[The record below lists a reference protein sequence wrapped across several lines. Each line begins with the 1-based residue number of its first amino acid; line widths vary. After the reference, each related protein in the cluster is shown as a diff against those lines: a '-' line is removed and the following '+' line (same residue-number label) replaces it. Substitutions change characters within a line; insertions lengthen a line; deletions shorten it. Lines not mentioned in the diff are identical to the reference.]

1 MILNHQLE
9 PHKLDAPKETLCER
23 ELWLELNDE
32 QSGGI
37 NGGRTQVNTNININ
51 VLTNIGVQTNIATII
66 GANGTIQQSNFFR
79 R

>member
-1 MILNHQLE
+1 MILTHQLA
-9 PHKLDAPKETLCER
+9 PHKLDAPKETLRKR

-37 NGGRTQVNTNININ
+37 NGGGTQVNTNININ
-51 VLTNIGVQTNIATII
+51 VLTNIGFQTNIATII
-66 GANGTIQQSNFFR
+66 GASGTIYQSNFFR

>member
-1 MILNHQLE
+1 MTLNHQLE
-9 PHKLDAPKETLCER
+9 PHKLDAPKETLRER

-37 NGGRTQVNTNININ
+37 NGGGTQVNMNININ

-66 GANGTIQQSNFFR
+66 GASGTIQQYNFFR